1 MNTNYKLEDLM
12 ESIIFKLLDLK
23 LTISVAESCT
33 GGFVSHA
40 FTSKKRASDYFKGA
54 IIAYDNEIKSQYLDI
69 HQSVINQCGVVS
81 KHVAELMATNIRKK
95 FATDFGL
102 ATTGYVDVYFD
113 GYKECSELYAWVAIS
128 GGDFVNSKVLF
139 LNKQRLENI
148 SIVASELL
156 SLLRKEII

>member
-1 MNTNYKLEDLM
+1 MKTFIHTQSDLINQISTKLARKNETL
-12 ESIIFKLLDLK
+12 SI
-23 LTISVAESCT
+23 AESCT

-81 KHVAELMATNIRKK
+81 KHVAELMATSIRKK

-139 LNKQRLENI
+139 LNKQR
-148 SIVASELL
+148 
-156 SLLRKEII
+156 

>member
-12 ESIIFKLLDLK
+12 ESIISRLLDLK

-54 IIAYDNEIKSQYLDI
+54 IIAYNNDIKNKFLDI
-69 HQSVINQCGVVS
+69 NESIINEHGVVS
-81 KHVAELMATNIRKK
+81 QNVAELMAINIRKK
-95 FATDFGL
+95 YITNFGL